1 MKPPGHIAE
10 LCNSA
15 YPTPTSSSPG
25 IFGAISGGLSV
36 EGRRGKPATLEASLR
51 LELPLG
57 LADEGRRPGSFE
69 KGDAFDVRVE
79 DYHR

>member
-1 MKPPGHIAE
+1 MHMSIRGPSQA
-10 LCNSA
+10 
-15 YPTPTSSSPG
+15 
-25 IFGAISGGLSV
+25 
-36 EGRRGKPATLEASLR
+36 GRPRGDVVRGTLEASLR

-57 LADEGRRPGSFE
+57 LADEGRRPSSFE